1 MYLWHKPRQLCG
13 TKCNKPVSQR
23 EDAMNGLIKIEAK
36 SRMLGKTAACFV
48 GSFTV
53 LVLGAALVAAAVF
66 GIYALTERDFF
77 EKYIEA
83 VGGLPANLTVIAA
96 FAVIRFFV
104 LVSLCALHLGESA
117 YYINICET
125 GTPCFS
131 QLFSYCKPKK
141 AFRAF
146 RLYAELFAL
155 KTAWF
160 LFFITPALLCGASA
174 FFTVYRS
181 AAFGVPAYILT
192 LAAVSLTVMG
202 IMFFY
207 CISRRYRL
215 CSYIAVKNEELNARE
230 IIRQSVEITDGSL
243 ADAALFG
250 FSMAGWRLL
259 SLLPFSFIYALPYC
273 KIAYAQFNNAVHKN
287 ETVKKAYT
295 KARAAEFHRHF
306 PRQAEAPAKE

>member
-1 MYLWHKPRQLCG
+1 
-13 TKCNKPVSQR
+13 
-23 EDAMNGLIKIEAK
+23 MNGLIKIEAK
-36 SRMLGKTAACFV
+36 SRLLGKTAVYFI

-53 LVLGAALVAAAVF
+53 LVLGAAMTAAAAF
-66 GIYALTERDFF
+66 GVYALTEREFF
-77 EKYIEA
+77 EKYIAA

-96 FAVIRFFV
+96 FAVIRFSV
-104 LVSLCALHLGESA
+104 LVFLSALHLGETA

-125 GTPCFS
+125 GTPRFP

-155 KTAWF
+155 KSAWF
-160 LFFITPALLCGASA
+160 LFFNIPALLCGTSA

-181 AAFGVPAYILT
+181 AAFGIQSYILT
-192 LAAVSLTVMG
+192 LAAASLAVMG

-215 CSYIAVKNEELNARE
+215 CSYIAVKNEDLNARE
-230 IIRQSVEITDGSL
+230 IIRRSVESTDGSL
-243 ADAALFG
+243 AESALFG

-259 SLLPFSFIYALPYC
+259 SILPFSFIYALPYC
-273 KIAYAQFNNAVHKN
+273 KIAYTSFNIAVH
-287 ETVKKAYT
+287 ESASTTRAYT
-295 KARAAEFHRHF
+295 KAQAAESHRHF
-306 PRQAEAPAKE
+306 PRQAAAPAKE